1 MNKSVW
7 VHDSVHS
14 KDDASVCDA
23 ASTTEET
30 CVLAAEAL
38 FEALR
43 DLFDGAFVRDL
54 VDLVLVLIFDF
65 VFEV

>member
-14 KDDASVCDA
+14 EDDASVCDA

-30 CVLAAEAL
+30 CVLAVEAL

-43 DLFDGAFVRDL
+43 DLFDDAFVRDL
-54 VDLVLVLIFDF
+54 VDLFVLIFNID
-65 VFEV
+65 FEV